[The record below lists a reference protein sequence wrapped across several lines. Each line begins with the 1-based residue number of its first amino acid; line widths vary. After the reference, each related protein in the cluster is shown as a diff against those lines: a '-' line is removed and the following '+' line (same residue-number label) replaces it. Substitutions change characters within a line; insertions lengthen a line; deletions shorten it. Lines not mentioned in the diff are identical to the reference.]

1 MAQVDYN
8 RININIG
15 ALQALNALND
25 INRRLA
31 VHQTRLATGKR
42 INSAADDAA
51 GYTIANKLLVK
62 AEGIGVALD
71 NISSA
76 KNLMT
81 VAEGHLNNINDIL
94 HRMKSLAEQA
104 ANDTLGSEERN
115 AILDELQRLNYQ
127 IDAEVNQAKWS
138 DKYLLGQ
145 PSSDH
150 SATGTNT
157 TLHFQIG
164 FGTIG
169 VSNELDFNI
178 AEQVW
183 SSKTST
189 VFTARGLDVWAG
201 NTVRSVSNFSTL
213 STDYSKNVLATTS
226 SIGNNTVGQFL
237 GGHYTL
243 EISTSNYTGSGASAQ
258 AQVVIR
264 LRDSN
269 GDLVTIDA
277 DGASGGDT
285 ATALTTILSGN
296 TTHIELDLGGGL
308 VVSLSGISTSSSES
322 AVWSFDFT
330 AAGHSVSDQGNA
342 QQFMQKIDEAIS
354 KISDAL
360 SYIGAMQNR
369 LSFQE
374 ASLSVAKTNTLA
386 SYNQKRGYGLRATR
400 GHQAADP
407 AADGHRDARRGQYDA
422 AERAGVVQVNEARG
436 PA

>member
-71 NISSA
+71 NIASA

-94 HRMKSLAEQA
+94 HRMKALAEQA
-104 ANDTLGSEERN
+104 ANDTLGSEERQ
-115 AILDELQRLNYQ
+115 AILEELQALNNQ
-127 IDAEVNQAKWS
+127 IDAEVGQAKWS

-145 PSSDH
+145 PSTEH
-150 SATGTNT
+150 SATGTNND
-157 TLHFQIG
+157 LSFQIG
-164 FGTIG
+164 FGTTG
-169 VSNELDFNI
+169 GANELVFNI
-178 AEQVW
+178 AENVW
-183 SSKTST
+183 SSGTET
-189 VFTARGLDVWAG
+189 VFTAAGLDVVAG
-201 NTVRSVSNFSTL
+201 NTVRSVSNFATL

-226 SIGNNTVGQFL
+226 PSNSTVGEFES
-237 GGHYTL
+237 GHYTL
-243 EISTSNYTGSGASAQ
+243 EISSSNYTGSDATAQ

-285 ATALTTILSGN
+285 ATALTTILSAGA
-296 TTHIELDLGGGL
+296 THIELDLGGGL
-308 VVSLSGISTSSSES
+308 VVSLSGIATGTSES
-322 AVWSFDFT
+322 ALWSFDFT
-330 AAGHSVSDQGNA
+330 AEGHSVSDQEKA
-342 QQFMQKIDEAIS
+342 QQFMEKIDAAITKVS
-354 KISDAL
+354 KAL

-386 SYNQKRGYGLRATR
+386 SYNQIMNADMAYEQLEATKLQILQQTATAMLATANMMPQNVLALFR
-400 GHQAADP
+400 
-407 AADGHRDARRGQYDA
+407 
-422 AERAGVVQVNEARG
+422 
-436 PA
+436 

>member
-71 NISSA
+71 NIASA

-94 HRMKSLAEQA
+94 HRMKALAEQA
-104 ANDTLGSEERN
+104 ANDTLGSEERQ
-115 AILDELQRLNYQ
+115 AILEELQALNDQ
-127 IDAEVNQAKWS
+127 IDAEVGQAKWS
-138 DKYLLGQ
+138 DKYLLGN
-145 PSSDH
+145 PN
-150 SATGTNT
+150 TGESEDLN
-157 TLHFQIG
+157 FQIS
-164 FGTIG
+164 FGTTSG
-169 VSNELDFNI
+169 ANELVFNI
-178 AEQVW
+178 AKNVW
-183 SSKTST
+183 SSGGT
-189 VFTARGLDVWAG
+189 VFNAEGLDVVAG
-201 NTVRSVSNFSTL
+201 NTVRSVSNFVTL

-226 SIGNNTVGQFL
+226 SIGNSTVGQFE

-243 EISTSNYTGSGASAQ
+243 EISTSNYTGSGATAQ

-277 DGASGGDT
+277 DGADGGDT
-285 ATALTTILSGN
+285 ATALTTILSAGA
-296 TTHIELDLGGGL
+296 THIELDLGGGL

-330 AAGHSVSDQGNA
+330 EAGNSVSSQGNA
-342 QQFMQKIDEAIS
+342 QLFMEKIDAAITKVS
-354 KISDAL
+354 KAL

-386 SYNQKRGYGLRATR
+386 SYNQIMNADMAYEQLEATKLQILQQTATAMLATANMMPQNVLALFR
-400 GHQAADP
+400 
-407 AADGHRDARRGQYDA
+407 
-422 AERAGVVQVNEARG
+422 
-436 PA
+436 